1 MSTLKDLEAAFARAL
16 EAAHGLSNNMASEIM
31 RVAHD
36 VSPRGASV
44 GVQRASNGAIV
55 RISRVPGSRA
65 ASKGVADRAA
75 ERLGAA
81 AEKIAGDVVGGVW
94 D

>member
-36 VSPRGASV
+36 VSPTASLT
-44 GVQRASNGAIV
+44 R
-55 RISRVPGSRA
+55 
-65 ASKGVADRAA
+65 
-75 ERLGAA
+75 RLTL
-81 AEKIAGDVVGGVW
+81 
-94 D
+94 